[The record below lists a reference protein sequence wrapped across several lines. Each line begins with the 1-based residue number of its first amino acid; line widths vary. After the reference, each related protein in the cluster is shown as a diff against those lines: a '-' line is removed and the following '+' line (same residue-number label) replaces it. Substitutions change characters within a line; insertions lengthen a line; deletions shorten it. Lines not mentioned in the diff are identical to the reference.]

1 MGLNTKW
8 KGQIYLKTKTMVV
21 LPLRKDCETN
31 VRTYDI
37 YVKKLLRY

>member
-8 KGQIYLKTKTMVV
+8 KGQIYLKAKKTWQCCH
-21 LPLRKDCETN
+21 LGRSDAN

-37 YVKKLLRY
+37 YARKLLRY